1 MQFKKGQIV
10 RCGDGATAL
19 CRLSE
24 IHQGA
29 TRGWHATLF
38 SGVNGFVVEG
48 DLSPASAA
56 DVQSFV
62 DEQRQRKG

>member
-10 RCGDGATAL
+10 RYGQGPTAL
-19 CRLSE
+19 CRLSAV
-24 IHQGA
+24 HQGA
-29 TRGWHATLF
+29 TRGWQATLF
-38 SGVNGFVVEG
+38 SGVSDFVAEG

-62 DEQRQRKG
+62 DEQRRRSG